1 MAQFL
6 LVSTLVTIAG
16 LIATIVLGFLSTPV
30 HAAQHILLALATV
43 IIGLFSQSM
52 TMFFFIGTGKQLK
65 DKTAGSGEEAEV
77 KRATRELTMKVSP
90 AATYAMAII
99 MVTFIM
105 GGGVKTGKTPL
116 WLHDMLSFA
125 SIVLFARAYWIEIN
139 AMMANAELM
148 TRFMRD
154 TEPRPSEGPNPAP

>member
-1 MAQFL
+1 M
-6 LVSTLVTIAG
+6 TIAG

-90 AATYAMAII
+90 AAGQLSARRSSSR
-99 MVTFIM
+99 
-105 GGGVKTGKTPL
+105 PL
-116 WLHDMLSFA
+116 A
-125 SIVLFARAYWIEIN
+125 SASNTAWRRLARS
-139 AMMANAELM
+139 
-148 TRFMRD
+148 R
-154 TEPRPSEGPNPAP
+154 